1 MAEKMLPESY
11 PDHYWR
17 RPVIGVEMNSWD
29 YDGDWI
35 PDGFNS
41 GPAKWCRS
49 SLMGITCD
57 INQRRHI
64 QRIEQFTKA
73 GLTIGI
79 ASLLLGAISL
89 MVQFLCRSLS

>member
-41 GPAKWCRS
+41 GPAS
-49 SLMGITCD
+49 
-57 INQRRHI
+57 
-64 QRIEQFTKA
+64 
-73 GLTIGI
+73 
-79 ASLLLGAISL
+79 GADHL
-89 MVQFLCRSLS
+89 

>member
-49 SLMGITCD
+49 SLMGITVISIKD
-57 INQRRHI
+57 
-64 QRIEQFTKA
+64 
-73 GLTIGI
+73 GI
-79 ASLLLGAISL
+79 L
-89 MVQFLCRSLS
+89 RE